1 MSGLLMIWLAISS
14 MTVLIFWGS
23 NLAVPRK
30 FTVITWVVVLLLMG
44 NVVAQYKADP
54 TLVEQSG
61 QSAPSPR
68 ESIEEICAQWGM
80 HPGQLRHGLAE
91 LPPQIILSTFVN
103 VGWLPLLSNIW
114 ILVLVGSALETVVGW
129 GRMTM
134 VLLAGLLVPPL
145 LDGAMPVALS
155 LGRSSTVGGASGLVY
170 AVLGAALCCLPHVR
184 FGAAISREG
193 RFWAWTLAVLGGL
206 SLLIWPLGG
215 SLVEVV
221 LICGMPA
228 AIYLL
233 QPKVQEVWAPV
244 GGVLA
249 YKLAVDGAVFWPYS
263 GDILA
268 NSLWRIAGGAAVGA
282 AMVLLQT
289 HRGGS
294 RVFGWTPRPEKGASL
309 WRRRSKAAPAFS
321 KIQEDSARTAA
332 SAYLAQR
339 VFLGDAAAVV
349 EFYPAE
355 VMKKYPDIVLPEAD
369 QWHLARVLANKGR
382 TAEAL
387 HAYTNLTE
395 AYPISP
401 DQWEVWLI
409 MAELALKSGAPD
421 RVRMAEWLEK
431 FLSGEKILLR
441 DRLEAQRLLEQI
453 TATPPSETAAV
464 DAEPEQKLFYGAAS
478 ADGPSPAEAPAPLP
492 VGAIQ
497 NDAPPGPLPPPEPL
511 EMPRLA
517 PATFDAHGK
526 LQNRSVASGTPLRTA
541 KLPEDNL
548 ARQQWKLHAVRERLD
563 PDLLLQSPRSSSA
576 AETAPSGF
584 YGTDQ
589 EGRGQGRGARSG
601 RMAKVE
607 IARRTTFLPEIL
619 TGRNPLEESNF
630 HASPPV
636 SSRPYGAAADA
647 PEGAEKPR
655 IRLKR
660 EANSPMPEGH

>member
-1 MSGLLMIWLAISS
+1 MSGLLIIWLAISS

-23 NLAVPRK
+23 NLSVPSK
-30 FTVITWVVVLLLMG
+30 FPATTWMVVLLLMG

-54 TLVEQSG
+54 ALVEQSG
-61 QSAPSPR
+61 QSAASPR
-68 ESIEEICAQWGM
+68 EGIEEICAQWGM
-80 HPGQLRHGLAE
+80 GPGQLRDGRGE

-129 GRMTM
+129 GRMT
-134 VLLAGLLVPPL
+134 VLLLAGLLVPPL
-145 LDGAMPVALS
+145 LDGAMPVALT
-155 LGRSSTVGGASGLVY
+155 LGRSSTVGSASGLVY

-184 FGAAISREG
+184 FGAAINREG

-206 SLLIWPLGG
+206 SLLMWPLGG

-221 LICGMPA
+221 LICGIPA

-233 QPKVQEVWAPV
+233 QPKVQGIWAPV

-282 AMVLLQT
+282 GVGAAMVLLQT

-294 RVFGWTPRPEKGASL
+294 RRFGWTPRPGKGASL
-309 WRRRSKAAPAFS
+309 SRRRSKATPVLS
-321 KIQEDSARTAA
+321 KTGEDAVRT
-332 SAYLAQR
+332 YLAHR

-355 VMKKYPDIVLPEAD
+355 VMEKYPDMVLPEAD
-369 QWHLARVLANKGR
+369 QWHLARMLANKGR
-382 TAEAL
+382 AAEAL
-387 HAYTNLTE
+387 HAYTNLTNT
-395 AYPISP
+395 YQIPP

-421 RVRMAEWLEK
+421 SARVAGWLEK
-431 FLSGEKILLR
+431 FLSGENVLLR
-441 DRLEAQRLLEQI
+441 DRLEAQRLLDQI
-453 TATPPSETAAV
+453 KLASPAEAAGQNSNS
-464 DAEPEQKLFYGAAS
+464 DSSSQYGVVS
-478 ADGPSPAEAPAPLP
+478 ADSPAPAEAPASMSG
-492 VGAIQ
+492 GAVQQI
-497 NDAPPGPLPPPEPL
+497 PPPTSFPPL
-511 EMPRLA
+511 DPVELPRLT
-517 PATFDAHGK
+517 PATFDAHGEP
-526 LQNRSVASGTPLRTA
+526 QNLSVGSKGPLRA
-541 KLPEDNL
+541 IKLPEDNM
-548 ARQQWKLHAVRERLD
+548 ARQHWKLHAIRERVD
-563 PDLLLQSPRSSSA
+563 PDLLLLSPRSSTA
-576 AETAPSGF
+576 PEAAPSGF

-589 EGRGQGRGARSG
+589 AKAGQGHGG
-601 RMAKVE
+601 RPGRIANVE
-607 IARRTTFLPEIL
+607 IARRPTSMPEIL
-619 TGRNPLEESNF
+619 AARNPFKESLF
-630 HASPPV
+630 PPSPRA

-647 PEGAEKPR
+647 REGAEKPK

-660 EANSPMPEGH
+660 ETNSPPVEGN